1 MIKYFLILFILLI
14 LIVLFMPYV
23 TKIKSKEQFSND
35 FYRSVREQSS
45 IITNSGSSNP
55 LLENNSLL
63 KTPEPVYIPPSQ
75 SIIDTPIPTPTPKL
89 EWQKVTAEL
98 SPEVQSLLT
107 PGQLSSITPVD
118 NKTIELCKCDC
129 DDMQKKIDDNCK
141 NVKDDLEKCKLNL
154 EQQRNACSAQNDN
167 ILLQSTNNMTSTTNQ
182 INQQNEKNLSSIMD
196 LDSCNAKNNALS
208 SSNNQLLLENAR
220 LIEKIT
226 EIEDQILDANANT
239 QNCFINT
246 QTKITNL
253 QNSLNTMKSS

>member
-23 TKIKSKEQFSND
+23 TRIKSKEQFSND
-35 FYRSVREQSS
+35 FYKSVREQSS

-75 SIIDTPIPTPTPKL
+75 PIIDTPTPTPVL
-89 EWQKVTAEL
+89 VWQNQVTAEL
-98 SPEVQSLLT
+98 SPEVQSSLT
-107 PGQLSSITPVD
+107 PSQLSSITPVD

-129 DDMQKKIDDNCK
+129 DEMQKKIDDNCK

-154 EQQRNACSAQNDN
+154 EQQKNACSAQNDS
-167 ILLQSTNNMTSTTNQ
+167 ILLHSTNTMTSTNNQ
-182 INQQNEKNLSSIMD
+182 INQQNEKNLSSVMD
-196 LDSCNAKNNALS
+196 LDTCKAKNNTLS
-208 SSNNQLLLENAR
+208 SSNTQLLLENAR

-226 EIEDQILDANANT
+226 EIENQIIDANANT

-246 QTKITNL
+246 Q
-253 QNSLNTMKSS
+253 NSLNTMKSSNTSI